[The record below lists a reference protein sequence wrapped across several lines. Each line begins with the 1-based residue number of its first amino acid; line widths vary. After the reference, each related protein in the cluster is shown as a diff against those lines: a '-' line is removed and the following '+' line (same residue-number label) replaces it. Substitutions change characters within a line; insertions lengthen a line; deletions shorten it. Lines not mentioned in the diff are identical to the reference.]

1 MKSDEDVRRHQDPP
15 RIQRITPWHFFRKVD
30 RMRSSTL
37 PSLSFAFVS
46 AVSLAAV
53 GTAVVACSSSSDDE
67 GAASGD
73 AGGGTFDSSVPP
85 GPGNGDG
92 GTSPGDD
99 GGGTAPSDGGSLG
112 DSAVDGGA
120 PLTDDGCTVTLPG
133 DCDAPVAA
141 YSLNA
146 RIVTAYPSAA
156 PLFRVVR
163 IPDLAA
169 TNVLQAGQ
177 GSFAGGGGT
186 PDVTQVKAWLAS
198 AATANSTAVV
208 VTVFDQSGHGN
219 DAVQTVAG
227 AAPLLRIDD
236 GVPAASALSMIFGND
251 TASVQQG
258 YAHDATVGS
267 LLTIAS
273 LRGANPA
280 LLTFAPSPPPTLPN
294 QPPGSPFP
302 QLPTPDHWILP
313 GFLIQDRSLPSA
325 GLPVVS
331 ATKTSLTLAGQ
342 PTETSTFSNAITV
355 VPSNTWLD
363 LPAGV
368 SVDGAHHTMVTAVR
382 SGSVGTQEL
391 LTLGETGE
399 AIAGAGPYSSLYG
412 ASGPFT
418 LLNETQTAQSGGT
431 ALVPK
436 GTISTDIDV
445 YAVSRDGADVDFDL
459 GEMGSGTVTD
469 NAQSTAKLTSG
480 SIGYTQQISAK
491 NAGSFEGYGV
501 MVYGAAISP
510 HDAALFRAS
519 FRGLLD
525 VPVPSTT
532 QIVYSGASTVIGHGI
547 DSVEAPTKRIGVD
560 LAAAGHPT
568 RTFVSEDFSEAL
580 LTDLTTGGPVSR
592 LYKQGTGLNVLA
604 IHPTLGDSFRNYLSG
619 QIPAYCTTLEPDGG
633 LDLAQCLWSTV
644 SKATAAAH
652 KMGWK
657 VLIVSGEPKADILG
671 GTDGTLADLLE
682 LKQLEVAGWKAAGAD
697 GYLDLETVDAIG
709 GSDGKGNPSHCPFWR
724 SACIPG
730 YLDTTATEVNWQPDG
745 QHLTQAGYD
754 ASADA
759 IAKALLAMKLY

>member
-1 MKSDEDVRRHQDPP
+1 
-15 RIQRITPWHFFRKVD
+15 
-30 RMRSSTL
+30 MRSCTL
-37 PSLSFAFVS
+37 PSLGLAFLS

-53 GTAVVACSSSSDDE
+53 GTTVLACSSSSDDE
-67 GAASGD
+67 AAAGGD
-73 AGGGTFDSSVPP
+73 AGGSDAGGGSSDASVSP
-85 GPGNGDG
+85 GPGNGNGDG
-92 GTSPGDD
+92 ASGSTPGDD
-99 GGGTAPSDGGSLG
+99 GGSTAPSDGGSLPDAG
-112 DSAVDGGA
+112 PDGGA
-120 PLTDDGCTVTLPG
+120 PLTDDGCAVDLPG

-146 RIVTAYPSAA
+146 RIVTAYPATA
-156 PLFRVVR
+156 PLLRLVR

-177 GSFAGGGGT
+177 GTFAGGSGT

-198 AATANSTAVV
+198 AATADSTAVV

-219 DAVQTVAG
+219 DAVQPVAG

-251 TASVQQG
+251 TATVHAG
-258 YAHDATVGS
+258 YAGDGTDGS
-267 LLTIAS
+267 LLAIGS
-273 LRGANPA
+273 LTGANPV

-294 QPPGSPFP
+294 QPAGSPFP
-302 QLPTPDHWILP
+302 QLPSPDHWVLP
-313 GFLIQDRSLPSA
+313 GFLVQDRSLPAA

-331 ATKTSLTLAGQ
+331 ATKTSLTLGGSA
-342 PTETSTFSNAITV
+342 TETNKFSHSVTI
-355 VPSNTWLD
+355 VPSSTWLD

-368 SVDGAHHTMVTAVR
+368 SVDGAHHTMVMAVR

-391 LTLGETGE
+391 LTLGQTGE
-399 AIAGAGPYSSLYG
+399 AVSGAGPYSSLYG

-418 LLNETQTAQSGGT
+418 FMNETQTAKGGT

-445 YAVSRDGADVDFDL
+445 YAVSRNGAEVDFNL

-469 NAQSTAKLTSG
+469 NAEGSATLTSG

-501 MVYGAAISP
+501 VVYGTAISA
-510 HDAALFRAS
+510 HDATLFRAS
-519 FRGLLD
+519 LLGLLD
-525 VPVPSTT
+525 VPATSTT

-568 RTFVSEDFSEAL
+568 RTYVSEDFSEDL
-580 LTDLTTGGPVSR
+580 LADLTSGGPVSR

-619 QIPAYCTTLEPDGG
+619 QVPAYCTTLEADGG
-633 LDLAQCLWSTV
+633 LDLARCLWSTV
-644 SKATAAAH
+644 SQATAAAH

-657 VLIVSGEPKADILG
+657 VLIVSGEPKADIYA
-671 GTDGTLADLLE
+671 GTDGTLADFLE

-730 YLDTTATEVNWQPDG
+730 YLDPTATELSWQPDG

-759 IAKALLAMKLY
+759 IAKALLAMNLY